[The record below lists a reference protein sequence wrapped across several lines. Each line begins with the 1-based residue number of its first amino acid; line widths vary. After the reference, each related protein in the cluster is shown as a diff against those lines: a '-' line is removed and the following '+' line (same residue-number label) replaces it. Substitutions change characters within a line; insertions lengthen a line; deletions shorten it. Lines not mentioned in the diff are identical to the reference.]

1 MGIIK
6 EFKEFAVKGNM
17 MDMAIG
23 IIIGAAFSSIVK
35 SLVADIA
42 MPLFGLATDGVS
54 LADKSYELRAA
65 EKTADGTIIN
75 EALIL
80 KYGQFLNTTIDFFI
94 IAICVFI
101 VIKLINKLKRK
112 GEDPSEK
119 STPTPKDIQLLTEIR
134 DALTQPNEQR

>member
-54 LADKSYELRAA
+54 LSDKSYELRAA
-65 EKTADGTIIN
+65 EKAADGTIIN

>member
-42 MPLFGLATDGVS
+42 MPLFGLATNGVNM
-54 LADKSYELRAA
+54 ADKSYLLRPA
-65 EKTADGTIIN
+65 ETAADGTILN

-80 KYGQFLNTTIDFFI
+80 KYGQFVNTTIDFFI

-112 GEDPSEK
+112 GEDPKEK
-119 STPTPKDIQLLTEIR
+119 SIPTPKDIQLLTEIR
-134 DALTQPNEQR
+134 DALTKPNE